1 VSGQSGFGVEIRT
14 GPRAGSTVEVGR
26 RLVIGSD
33 PSCDISL
40 DDPEVAEEH
49 ASVRVHDGALEIR
62 DLGSESGTFVN
73 ARRIAAPTPL
83 ADGDEV
89 RVGSTVLV
97 PAQVGAA
104 GPAAA
109 GAGAGAAAG
118 PATGAA
124 AGTGVGA
131 AAGVG
136 AAGASAAGGATG
148 SAPSAKAGG
157 SGGNRRLLIAGGVL
171 ALIAVAVV
179 VVILVSGSGG
189 SSGPLTSA
197 EIIETDKPSTLMVV
211 GRGVGASP
219 ITGGT
224 NKILDSGTAW
234 VYDAEK
240 GLIVTNAH
248 VVLNASAFE
257 AGYDSSSLRR
267 ADLVA
272 VDARDDLAMLKVNSA
287 ELKTLPMAD
296 EEELEQGE
304 TVYALGYPGN
314 GSSEENFLSSPFQ
327 ATEGTLSTLED
338 EATVSYD
345 AFEQEENENAG
356 LLLKHLYQTTAAINP
371 GNSGGP
377 LVNDQGELVGVN
389 VARGGGESQ
398 NDAISVTTVRKEVPK
413 LAKGEST
420 AWLGLGLNALA
431 TPLAGC
437 PQSEDET
444 GFCIQSES
452 EDSEGNKYNNESL
465 TGGMLVGAVARDTPV
480 DQQTEL
486 SQVVSKSVGNE
497 YFVLVTSINGT
508 PVTNQQQ
515 YVNLASG
522 IESGQQV
529 EMCHIDVTLNP
540 KVSNVG
546 PYCEKFNAP

>member
-1 VSGQSGFGVEIRT
+1 MSGQSGFGVEIRT
-14 GPRAGSTVEVGR
+14 GALSGSTFAVER

-49 ASVRVHDGALEIR
+49 ASLRVHDGALEIR
-62 DLGSESGTFVN
+62 DLGSGSGTFVN
-73 ARRIAAPTPL
+73 ARRISAPTRL
-83 ADGDEV
+83 GSGDEV

-97 PAQVGAA
+97 PSQVAAPEGAA
-104 GPAAA
+104 AASAGATAAAA
-109 GAGAGAAAG
+109 G
-118 PATGAA
+118 ATGAA
-124 AGTGVGA
+124 AG
-131 AAGVG
+131 
-136 AAGASAAGGATG
+136 AAGAGGTSAAEPPPGAK
-148 SAPSAKAGG
+148 SGG
-157 SGGNRRLLIAGGVL
+157 SGNRRLLIAGGIL
-171 ALIAVAVV
+171 ALVVAAAAAVIVV
-179 VVILVSGSGG
+179 SSGGG
-189 SSGPLTSA
+189 SSGPLSSA
-197 EIIETDKPSTLMVV
+197 EIIEADKPSTLMVV

-224 NKILDSGTAW
+224 NKILDSGSAW
-234 VYDAEK
+234 VYNAEK

-248 VVLNASAFE
+248 VVLNASTFE
-257 AGYDSSSLRR
+257 AGYEPNSLVR

-272 VDARDDLAMLKVNSA
+272 VDARDDLAMLKVNSS
-287 ELKTLPMAD
+287 ELKTLPLA
-296 EEELEQGE
+296 EEEDIEQGE
-304 TVYALGYPGN
+304 TVYALGFPGN
-314 GSSEENFLSSPFQ
+314 ASSEENFLNSPFQ

-345 AFEQEENENAG
+345 AFEQEENENSG

-398 NDAISVTTVRKEVPK
+398 NDAISVATVREEAPK
-413 LAKGEST
+413 LANGEST

-437 PQSEDET
+437 PETEAET

-452 EDSEGNKYNNESL
+452 EDSEGNKYDNSGL
-465 TGGMLVGAVARDTPV
+465 AGGMLVGAVARDTPI

-508 PVTNQQQ
+508 PVTNEQQ
-515 YVNLASG
+515 YINLASQ

-540 KVSNVG
+540 KVANVG

>member
-1 VSGQSGFGVEIRT
+1 MCPAGDSEASGQSGLGVEIRT
-14 GPRAGSTVEVGR
+14 GALAGSTLEIGR

-33 PSCDISL
+33 PSCDLTL

-49 ASVRVHDGALEIR
+49 ASLRVHDGGLEIR

-73 ARRIAAPTPL
+73 ARRITAPTRL
-83 ADGDEV
+83 GDGDEV

-97 PAQVGAA
+97 PTRVGAPA
-104 GPAAA
+104 SRPAAA
-109 GAGAGAAAG
+109 PVAAAAGSAGAAAG
-118 PATGAA
+118 RG
-124 AGTGVGA
+124 GTGP
-131 AAGVG
+131 
-136 AAGASAAGGATG
+136 T
-148 SAPSAKAGG
+148 AKAGS
-157 SGGNRRLLIAGGVL
+157 SGGRRRLLVAGGIV
-171 ALIAVAVV
+171 ALLIVVAVV
-179 VVILVSGSGG
+179 VVVVAGSGG

-197 EIIETDKPSTLMVV
+197 EIIEADKPSTLMVV

-219 ITGGT
+219 ISGGT

-257 AGYDSSSLRR
+257 AGYESNSLRR

-272 VDARDDLAMLKVNSA
+272 VDARDDLAMLKINSA

-296 EEELEQGE
+296 EEDLEQGE

-345 AFEQEENENAG
+345 AFEQEENENSG

-377 LVNDQGELVGVN
+377 LVNDEGELVGVN

-398 NDAISVTTVRKEVPK
+398 NDAISVTTVRAELPK

-420 AWLGLGLNALA
+420 GWLGVGLNALA
-431 TPLAGC
+431 TPLGGC
-437 PQSEDET
+437 PQSEEET
-444 GFCIQSES
+444 GFCIASES
-452 EDSEGNKYNNESL
+452 EDPEGNMFDNSSL
-465 TGGMLVGAVARDTPV
+465 AGGMLVGAVARDTPV

-508 PVTNQQQ
+508 PVTNEQQ
-515 YVNLASG
+515 YINLASQ

-529 EMCHIDVTLNP
+529 EMCHLDVTLDTKAANL
-540 KVSNVG
+540 G

>member
-1 VSGQSGFGVEIRT
+1 M
-14 GPRAGSTVEVGR
+14 
-26 RLVIGSD
+26 
-33 PSCDISL
+33 
-40 DDPEVAEEH
+40 
-49 ASVRVHDGALEIR
+49 
-62 DLGSESGTFVN
+62 
-73 ARRIAAPTPL
+73 
-83 ADGDEV
+83 
-89 RVGSTVLV
+89 V
-97 PAQVGAA
+97 PAQVGAS
-104 GPAAA
+104 AASRL
-109 GAGAGAAAG
+109 
-118 PATGAA
+118 
-124 AGTGVGA
+124 
-131 AAGVG
+131 
-136 AAGASAAGGATG
+136 ASAPVAAAGGAAAAG
-148 SAPSAKAGG
+148 SGSRAPKPTAAKAGS
-157 SGGNRRLLIAGGVL
+157 SGGRRRLLVAGGIL
-171 ALIAVAVV
+171 ALVIVAAVV
-179 VVILVSGSGG
+179 VVVVAGSGG
-189 SSGPLTSA
+189 PSGPLSSA

-272 VDARDDLAMLKVNSA
+272 VDARDDLAMLKVNSS
-287 ELKTLPMAD
+287 ELKTLPMAE

-345 AFEQEENENAG
+345 AFEQEGNENSG

-377 LVNDQGELVGVN
+377 LVNDEGELVGVN

-398 NDAISVTTVRKEVPK
+398 NDAISIATVREEVPK

-437 PQSEDET
+437 PQSDEES
-444 GFCIQSES
+444 GFCIASES
-452 EDSEGNKYNNESL
+452 EDSEGNKYDNSGL
-465 TGGMLVGAVARDTPV
+465 TGGMMVGAVARDTPV

-497 YFVLVTSINGT
+497 YVVLVTSINGT
-508 PVTNQQQ
+508 PVTNEQQ
-515 YVNLASG
+515 YINLASQ

-529 EMCHIDVTLNP
+529 EMCHLDVTLNP
-540 KVSNVG
+540 KVTNVG

>member
-1 VSGQSGFGVEIRT
+1 MCPGGDSDKTGQSGLGIEIRT
-14 GPRAGSTVEVGR
+14 GTLAGSTFEIGR

-49 ASVRVHDGALEIR
+49 ASLRVHEGAAEIR

-73 ARRIAAPTPL
+73 ARRISAPTRL
-83 ADGDEV
+83 GQGDEV
-89 RVGSTVLV
+89 RIGSTVLV
-97 PAQVGAA
+97 PTEAPAPGAA
-104 GPAAA
+104 SSVGPAPAAVAGAAAA
-109 GAGAGAAAG
+109 GAAPRTAKSSGSGSKRRGLLIGAGA
-118 PATGAA
+118 
-124 AGTGVGA
+124 
-131 AAGVG
+131 
-136 AAGASAAGGATG
+136 
-148 SAPSAKAGG
+148 
-157 SGGNRRLLIAGGVL
+157 L

-179 VVILVSGSGG
+179 VVIVATSGG
-189 SSGPLTSA
+189 SSGPLNATGIV
-197 EIIETDKPSTLMVV
+197 ELDKPSTLMVV

-224 NKILDSGTAW
+224 NKVLDSGSAW

-248 VVLNASAFE
+248 VVLNASTFE

-267 ADLVA
+267 ADLIA
-272 VDARDDLAMLKVNSA
+272 VDARDDLAMLKVNPS
-287 ELKTLPMAD
+287 ELQTLPMA
-296 EEELEQGE
+296 EEEDIEQGE

-327 ATEGTLSTLED
+327 ATQGTLSTLED

-345 AFEQEENENAG
+345 AFEQEENENSG

-377 LVNDQGELVGVN
+377 LVNDHGELVGVN

-398 NDAISVTTVRKEVPK
+398 NDAISVVTVREEAPK

-437 PQSEDET
+437 PQSEGEV

-452 EDSEGNKYNNESL
+452 EDSEGNKYNNEGL
-465 TGGMLVGAVARDTPV
+465 TGGMLVGAVTRDTPV

-508 PVTNQQQ
+508 PVTNEQQ
-515 YVNLASG
+515 YVNLASQ

-529 EMCHIDVTLNP
+529 EMCHIDVTLND
-540 KVSNVG
+540 KVANVG

>member
-1 VSGQSGFGVEIRT
+1 MSGQSGLGVEVRT
-14 GPRAGSTVEVGR
+14 GALSGSKFPVER
-26 RLVIGSD
+26 RVVIGSD

-49 ASVRVHDGALEIR
+49 ASLRVHDGALEIR

-73 ARRIAAPTPL
+73 ARRISAPTRL
-83 ADGDEV
+83 GSGDEV

-97 PAQVGAA
+97 PAQVAA
-104 GPAAA
+104 PQGSPASAVVV
-109 GAGAGAAAG
+109 AGAGAA
-118 PATGAA
+118 
-124 AGTGVGA
+124 GVGA
-131 AAGVG
+131 AAGAG
-136 AAGASAAGGATG
+136 GTSTAAPPPRATAGGAG
-148 SAPSAKAGG
+148 R
-157 SGGNRRLLIAGGVL
+157 RRLFIAGGIL
-171 ALIAVAVV
+171 ALVVVAVV
-179 VVILVSGSGG
+179 VVIVATSGGG
-189 SSGPLTSA
+189 SSGPLSST
-197 EIIETDKPSTLMVV
+197 EIIEQDKPSTLMVV

-219 ITGGT
+219 ISGGT
-224 NKILDSGTAW
+224 NKILESGSAW

-248 VVLNASAFE
+248 VVLNASTFE
-257 AGYDSSSLRR
+257 AGFDSHSFVR

-272 VDARDDLAMLKVNSA
+272 VDAQDDLAMLKVNSSG
-287 ELKTLPMAD
+287 LKTLPMA
-296 EEELEQGE
+296 EEEGIEQGE
-304 TVYALGYPGN
+304 TVYALGFPGN
-314 GSSEENFLSSPFQ
+314 GSSEENFLNSPFQ

-345 AFEQEENENAG
+345 AFEQEENENSG
-356 LLLKHLYQTTAAINP
+356 LLLKHLYQTTAAVNP

-398 NDAISVTTVRKEVPK
+398 NDAISIATVREEVPK

-431 TPLAGC
+431 TPLANC
-437 PQSEDET
+437 PQSEEET
-444 GFCIQSES
+444 GFCIASES
-452 EDSEGNKYNNESL
+452 EDSEGNKFNNEGL
-465 TGGMLVGAVARDTPV
+465 TGGMLVGAITRDTPI

-515 YVNLASG
+515 YVNLASQ

-529 EMCHIDVTLNP
+529 EMCHLDVTLNP
-540 KVSNVG
+540 KVANVG